1 MDHIETEILKLHC
14 HPGKQ
19 SNIWSLLQDLTQHGH
34 TIRDMKDLLK
44 LYQKS
49 FSNETLKNIA
59 PLPHPTVQKFTV
71 FTVAVVGASRRF
83 LTQIT
88 RH

>member
-1 MDHIETEILKLHC
+1 MDHIETEILNC
-14 HPGKQ
+14 IAIREAEQ
-19 SNIWSLLQDLTQHGH
+19 YMVFTARLTQHGH